1 MTKETTKTDT
11 TKNQRVS
18 MVYLTNDT
26 QAPIHIFAKNEDG
39 GIENK
44 IIAPTDVVAVGVET
58 LKIGGVKQ
66 FIDEKLLRQVDEADY
81 AKFKAE
87 HDGALTSDDE

>member
-1 MTKETTKTDT
+1 MTKDT
-11 TKNQRVS
+11 TKNQRVRV
-18 MVYLTNDT
+18 VYLTNDT
-26 QAPIHIFAKNEDG
+26 AAPVHIFAKNEDG

-44 IIAPTDVVAVGVET
+44 IIAPTDVVAVSAET
-58 LKIGGVKQ
+58 LKIGGVAQ
-66 FIDEKLLRQVDEADY
+66 FIDEKILRQVDEAEY